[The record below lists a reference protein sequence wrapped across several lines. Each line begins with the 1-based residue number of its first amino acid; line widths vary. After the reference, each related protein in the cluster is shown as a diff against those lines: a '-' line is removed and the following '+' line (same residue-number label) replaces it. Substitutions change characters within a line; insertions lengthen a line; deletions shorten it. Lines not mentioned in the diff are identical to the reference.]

1 MKRVLTKYSR
11 IFEPYEIKLKFF
23 NSSLEFHI
31 IFVTFSYVRAYLVF
45 FLPNNNLKVFLF
57 SREVFFYADKK
68 HGSVSLVIE
77 SRADSDGK
85 KRRQ

>member
-1 MKRVLTKYSR
+1 MLGISGV
-11 IFEPYEIKLKFF
+11 
-23 NSSLEFHI
+23 
-31 IFVTFSYVRAYLVF
+31 
-45 FLPNNNLKVFLF
+45 FLPDNNNFKVFLF

-68 HGSVSLVIE
+68 HGLVSLVIE